1 MEIKCSLDRIQK
13 GMPSGQKW
21 NHMYVWYYVIFVTSK
36 YEDVCGDYTISISS
50 LSHIL
55 EQK

>member
-21 NHMYVWYYVIFVTSK
+21 NHMYVIFVTSK